1 MAAFPAHSSL
11 TCWHPPKAMYAYY
24 GAGLVNIVLGVLV
37 SLFGIPGEARASP
50 PPRRTASQTPLNR
63 GACG

>member
-1 MAAFPAHSSL
+1 
-11 TCWHPPKAMYAYY
+11 MYAYY

-37 SLFGIPGEARASP
+37 SLFGIPGEARAPP